1 MPPNSGDV
9 QVLERWKAAANH
21 LLSRAHNALQ
31 SMFVPHRGSG
41 VPHSDGGGEDGLND
55 AALDDDRIVG
65 GYECPKNSVP
75 YQVSLFAGYN
85 YCGGILLSDEW
96 VLSAAHC
103 KSKSDVEVRLGEHD
117 IWEPENTEQHIMSA
131 EFIHH
136 PDYNPRT
143 QDSDIMLIRLSRTAT
158 LNSFVRP
165 VALPS
170 KCASAGS
177 RCLVS
182 GWGNIPRYPDKL
194 QCLDIPVLS
203 DDTCFNSYPFQITD
217 NMICAG
223 FLEGGK
229 DSCQGDSGGPLVCD
243 GELQGVVSWGKG
255 CALKNKPGVYTK
267 VCNYVSW
274 IKTTMA
280 SG

>member
-1 MPPNSGDV
+1 MK
-9 QVLERWKAAANH
+9 LF
-21 LLSRAHNALQ
+21 LLLISL
-31 SMFVPHRGSG
+31 
-41 VPHSDGGGEDGLND
+41 GGA

-182 GWGNIPRYPDKL
+182 GWGNIRPSDDASRYPDKL